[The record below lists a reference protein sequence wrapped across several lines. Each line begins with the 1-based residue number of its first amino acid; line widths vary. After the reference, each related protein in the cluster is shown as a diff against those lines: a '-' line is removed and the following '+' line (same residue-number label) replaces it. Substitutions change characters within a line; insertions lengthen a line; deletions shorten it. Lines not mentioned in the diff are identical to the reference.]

1 MQFDADAFKASTM
14 EQWNAVANQWNRWGP
29 LLDTWLGPATETLL
43 DMCLVESGSNVL
55 HVAGGSGQ
63 DALQSA
69 ARVGPT
75 GRVVSTDIS
84 EELTTL
90 AASNFEAAG
99 LAHASAEVMDGE
111 RPETGK
117 HQYDAVIS
125 RVGLIYFPDQI
136 GSVRKQMAALKPGGR
151 VGALVYATPQ
161 ECRFFSDP
169 VTVIRKHAGLPPP
182 APGVPGPF
190 SLGQPGVI
198 EDVFEQAGLSDI
210 QSRKIEAPV
219 MLESAKEC
227 LRFEQE
233 SFGALHQMLSD
244 LDESAKEAAWSEVE
258 SALGQFE
265 KNGRFTGP
273 CVMIAAS
280 GVYAA

>member
-1 MQFDADAFKASTM
+1 MQFDAQAFKASTK
-14 EQWNAVANQWNRWGP
+14 EQWNAVADHWNRWGP
-29 LLDTWLGPATETLL
+29 LLDAWLGPATETLL
-43 DMCLVESGSNVL
+43 DMCNVESGSCVL

-84 EELTTL
+84 EEITTL
-90 AASNFEAAG
+90 AASNFKAAG
-99 LAHASAEVMDGE
+99 LPQASAQVMDGE
-111 RPETGK
+111 FLDLTDQRF
-117 HQYDAVIS
+117 DAVIS

-136 GSVRKQMAALKPGGR
+136 GSVKKQVATLKPGGR

-169 VTVIRKHAGLPPP
+169 VSVIRKHAGLPPP

-198 EDVFEQAGLSDI
+198 EDLFREAGLSNI
-210 QSRKIEAPV
+210 QIRKIETPV
-219 MLESAKEC
+219 VLESAKEC

-233 SFGALHQMLSD
+233 SFGALHQMLSK
-244 LDESAKEAAWSEVE
+244 LDDSAKEAAWSEVE
-258 SALGQFE
+258 SALEQFE
-265 KNGRFTGP
+265 QKGRFVGP

-280 GVYAA
+280 GVNAA